1 MDQILNRIFE
11 VFSLDKITKIVL
23 NMIPKFIVAIV
34 IILVFIILWK
44 LLKRTSYTIF
54 KKISLDKTLQNMIT
68 NVLKTF
74 IFIIGAIIVLR
85 EFGIDIGAIL
95 AGLGVVGLTL
105 GFAAQDALSNI
116 ISGIFIFWDKP
127 FVIGDLIE
135 VNEHYGRVD
144 IITMRSTR
152 LITVNGKMLS
162 IPNSEIINSTVAS
175 YTNFPNLRIDIDFTV
190 SANENLK
197 KIRELLYKIVEND
210 NDYLLTPQ
218 PEVVLNK
225 LNDYNIELIFR
236 VWIKDEQKH
245 ISKSNNL
252 REKIFETLT
261 KENVDMPYET
271 VNVIVSKNSD

>member
-23 NMIPKFIVAIV
+23 NIIPKFIVAIV

-271 VNVIVSKNSD
+271 VNVIVSENSD

>member
-23 NMIPKFIVAIV
+23 NIIPKFIVAIV

>member
-23 NMIPKFIVAIV
+23 NIIPKFIVAIV

-135 VNEHYGRVD
+135 VNGHYGRVD
-144 IITMRSTR
+144 EITMRSTR
-152 LITVNGKMLS
+152 LITVDGKMLS
-162 IPNSEIINSTVAS
+162 IPNTEILNSTVAS
-175 YTNFPNLRIDIDFTV
+175 YTNFPNLRIDIEFTV
-190 SANENLK
+190 ASNENLR
-197 KIRELLYKIVEND
+197 KIRDVLFQLVENND
-210 NDYLLTPQ
+210 NYLLPPK
-218 PEVVLNK
+218 PEVVLNQM
-225 LNDYNIELIFR
+225 NDYNIELIFR
-236 VWIKDEQKH
+236 VWIKDEKKH
-245 ISKSNNL
+245 IDLRNNL
-252 REKIFETLT
+252 REQVFNTLT
-261 KENVDMPYET
+261 QNDIDMPYET
-271 VNVIVSKNSD
+271 VSVIMNNS